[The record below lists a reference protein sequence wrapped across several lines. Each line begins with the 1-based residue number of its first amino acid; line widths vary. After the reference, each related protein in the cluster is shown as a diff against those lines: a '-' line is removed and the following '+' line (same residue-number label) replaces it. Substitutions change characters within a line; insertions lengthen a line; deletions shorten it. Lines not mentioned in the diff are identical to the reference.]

1 LLPNNNDKKIIIPA
15 KAKVTQKPEVIEKQ
29 EKVQLND
36 KKMEEAIII
45 ERNVNEN
52 RVFPLFFKTN
62 KRNDVVFK
70 SIIRL
75 MRK

>member
-1 LLPNNNDKKIIIPA
+1 VSEAMPS
-15 KAKVTQKPEVIEKQ
+15 KVTEIE
-29 EKVQLND
+29 EKKERRQIND
-36 KKMEEAIII
+36 RKMEEAIII